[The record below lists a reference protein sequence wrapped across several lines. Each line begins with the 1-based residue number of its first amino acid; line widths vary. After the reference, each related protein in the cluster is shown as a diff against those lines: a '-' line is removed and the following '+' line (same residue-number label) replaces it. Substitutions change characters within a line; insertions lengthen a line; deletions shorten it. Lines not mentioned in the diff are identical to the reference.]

1 MMIFLILRMYVVD
14 ARALLDVGARENRS
28 LSLSLS
34 FYLSLSLSLT
44 HTYHI
49 PDLFNSPDS
58 HTTHTHTHTHTHTYQ
73 QSDAEDFKR
82 ERVNTGALNRSL
94 HEGLECGHGMIQS
107 ILQNTNLISFKTQSS
122 PSRKRLILEGYVLR
136 AFTPGVT
143 LSYTANKKIKG
154 GEQFVVRGAA
164 VIMSD
169 LWENQILIECW
180 KPPPDLVSVRL
191 QVECEMGLEQT
202 CHLLNLLRLRDAVL
216 DWRCTMLLET

>member
-1 MMIFLILRMYVVD
+1 MLERFSMLE
-14 ARALLDVGARENRS
+14 RENIVLSLSLSPSIS

-34 FYLSLSLSLT
+34 HIHTTYPTYSIHPT
-44 HTYHI
+44 HTQ
-49 PDLFNSPDS
+49 
-58 HTTHTHTHTHTHTYQ
+58 HTHTHTYQ